1 MCDKR
6 FKNKS
11 TQWIHMKIWSKNEC
25 SNVTFVTKHPRIV
38 APWENT
44 QRFDPRIILILLADK
59 LSRSL
64 KGGFQQCHTCDITS
78 KNSRTTRR
86 HDDLIQEIYW
96 YWFSLLQLW
105 RFLEAALLPLKI
117 SFCGRGI
124 ILHVLRRIVLFLP
137 HCHFLDA
144 IQYKRLISLCDEN
157 RVSDWKL
164 YPCYNLAT
172 NIGSHSNNC
181 RGLHIF

>member
-1 MCDKR
+1 MIQIDLKGFSKSSGTTSHTPSAARDHLLGR
-6 FKNKS
+6 FMNKMGNS
-11 TQWIHMKIWSKNEC
+11 I
-25 SNVTFVTKHPRIV
+25 
-38 APWENT
+38 
-44 QRFDPRIILILLADK
+44 
-59 LSRSL
+59 SRSAISWD
-64 KGGFQQCHTCDITS
+64 QQCHTCDITS

-105 RFLEAALLPLKI
+105 RFLEAALLPLEI
-117 SFCGRGI
+117 SFRGRRI

-181 RGLHIF
+181 RRLHNFLRSDNSCGGGALWLY